1 MIWRRLL
8 YLIAISFRHT
18 DKHAQSL
25 RTWFGNYASGNAK
38 DDRPGRSKSDT
49 RGHPT
54 SARAWTA
61 KSACGHIFA
70 DQVSIEQKALS
81 DGGEKDIGKYRAALS
96 KVFDDLSEE
105 EVKQCEDSAIEWNN
119 KPLPDDIQRK

>member
-1 MIWRRLL
+1 
-8 YLIAISFRHT
+8 
-18 DKHAQSL
+18 
-25 RTWFGNYASGNAK
+25 
-38 DDRPGRSKSDT
+38 
-49 RGHPT
+49 
-54 SARAWTA
+54 
-61 KSACGHIFA
+61 
-70 DQVSIEQKALS
+70 VSIEQKALS